1 MWETGGTTMLVL
13 DAPWWTGVLGGMAA
27 VVMGLL
33 LYGWGNVPGLSRVG
47 RWALGALRTLAVTG
61 IIMLLLGPL
70 VKHLAQEIEA
80 PQAVVLVDQSASV
93 VLDQDS
99 SATRALSAFIQNL
112 ADELRSAEFTT
123 SVLPFSDELN
133 SPIASGATL
142 SFDGKKTNLG
152 GALES
157 VAYQY
162 EGRNLGG
169 VVLVT
174 DGRSNRGVNPEFGAK
189 LPGAPLHSIGLGD
202 TTRRCDRSV
211 DQLNWN
217 RIAYLDNQFPVEAVV
232 GLHREQGAGS
242 ARIRL
247 VVDGQEAA
255 SELIQWDENG
265 PRNPIQRIRFLA
277 SADRVGTLPC
287 TVTVDP
293 SDSETVLDN
302 NRQSFSIEILEK
314 RRQVLVLGGAPHPDI
329 GAVVSSLSGSDRY
342 QTQVRIAGISPVSGT
357 SGNLGAA
364 IESADVL
371 ILHDLLLAGVRGNEW
386 LGLAQNANKPILYIQ
401 TPAGA
406 DLAQPEIAGIE
417 FLANGLTHAVR
428 PGVYAGFDLF
438 EIPEGF
444 QRPQEDMP
452 PIHCAMGTLRLS
464 PAWQA
469 ALHRSLG
476 GLVTDDPLVA
486 FRDATGDAPKMGY
499 MAGTGWWRLRTTSEA
514 QVHQDERSEVKVPL
528 DQFLQSAVQ
537 FLTSEK
543 DVRQFRVTGPQE
555 LDEDLA
561 IRFRAE
567 VYDAALNPKVGANI
581 GLTLTST
588 DRPNEVYE
596 FVFSESTR
604 TSSQDSEYSLDCGR
618 LPPGRYTWLAKTLL
632 SGAWVESK
640 GEIQVQAIQVELASE
655 AADHRLLIRL
665 GDRTGGNF
673 FGAFS
678 NENSPQIQENIV
690 RWFQNNRPP
699 DLMFEEI
706 TLDEMIE
713 WEWIG
718 VIIMALLTSE
728 WIFRR
733 RTVGY

>member
-1 MWETGGTTMLVL
+1 MWESGGATMLVF
-13 DAPWWTGVLGGMAA
+13 DAPWWTWVLGGMAA
-27 VVMGLL
+27 MVWGLL
-33 LYGWGNVPGLSRVG
+33 LYGWGHVPGLSRAG
-47 RWALGALRTLAVTG
+47 RWGLGALRTLAVTG
-61 IIMLLLGPL
+61 IILLLLGPL
-70 VKHLAQEIEA
+70 MKHLAREIEA
-80 PQAVVLVDQSASV
+80 PQAVVLIDESASV

-99 SATRALSAFIQNL
+99 TAARVLSTFVQNL
-112 ADELRSAEFTT
+112 ADELRSAKFTT

-133 SPIASGATL
+133 RPMASGDTL

-152 GALES
+152 GALEAL
-157 VAYQY
+157 AYEY

-169 VVLVT
+169 VVLLT

-189 LPGAPLHSIGLGD
+189 LPGAPVLSIGLGD
-202 TTRRCDRSV
+202 TTRRSDRSI

-217 RIAYLDNQFPVEAVV
+217 RIAYLDNKFPVEAVV
-232 GLHREQGAGS
+232 GLHREQGPGS

-247 VVDGQEAA
+247 FVDGQEAA
-255 SELIQWDENG
+255 SKWIQWDENA
-265 PRNPIQRIRFLA
+265 PRNPIQRVRFLA

-287 TVTVDP
+287 HVIVDP
-293 SDSETVLDN
+293 SDSETILDN

-329 GAVVSSLSGSDRY
+329 GALVNALSGSDRY

-371 ILHDLLLAGVRGNEW
+371 ILHDLLVAGLRGNEW
-386 LGLAQNANKPILYIQ
+386 LGLAQNANKPLLYIQ
-401 TPAGA
+401 TPASE

-417 FLANGLTHAVR
+417 FLPNGLNHAVL
-428 PGVYAGFDLF
+428 PGAHVGFDLF
-438 EIPEGF
+438 EIPEAF
-444 QRPQEDMP
+444 QRPQQDMP

-464 PAWQA
+464 PAWQT
-469 ALHRSLG
+469 ALKRSLG

-486 FRDATGDAPKMGY
+486 FRDAAGDAPKMGFVV
-499 MAGTGWWRLRTTSEA
+499 GTGWWRLRTASEA
-514 QVHQDERSEVKVPL
+514 QVLQDERSEAKIPL
-528 DQFLQSAVQ
+528 DQFFQSAIQ

-543 DVRQFRVTGPQE
+543 DVRQFRVTGPRE

-561 IRFRAE
+561 IRFKAE

-581 GLTLTST
+581 GLTLTSK
-588 DRPNEVYE
+588 DRPNEAYE
-596 FVFSESTR
+596 FVFSENTR
-604 TSSQDSEYSLDCGR
+604 SSNQDSEYSLDCGR
-618 LPPGRYTWLAKTLL
+618 LPPGRYAWLAKTVLN
-632 SGAWVESK
+632 GAWVESQ

-665 GDRTGGNF
+665 GDRTGGSF

-678 NENSPQIQENIV
+678 TEKSKQIQEEIV
-690 RWFQNNRPP
+690 KWFQDNRPP

-706 TLDEMIE
+706 TLDEIIE
-713 WEWIG
+713 WEWVG
-718 VIIMALLTSE
+718 FIILTLLTLE